1 MAKKTRTRRN
11 KSVGGK
17 KRKENFVKK
26 YLRKSLGKSVKK
38 VTNVPKTFIKNIN
51 LFNILKKTKKRKHKG
66 GG

>member
-1 MAKKTRTRRN
+1 MVKRTRRN

-17 KRKENFVKK
+17 KRKENI
-26 YLRKSLGKSVKK
+26 LRKSVKK
-38 VTNVPKTFIKNIN
+38 LTKLNSKLMKKIN

>member
-1 MAKKTRTRRN
+1 MAKKTRRN

-17 KRKENFVKK
+17 KRKENFIKK
-26 YLRKSLGKSVKK
+26 YLKKSLRKSVKK